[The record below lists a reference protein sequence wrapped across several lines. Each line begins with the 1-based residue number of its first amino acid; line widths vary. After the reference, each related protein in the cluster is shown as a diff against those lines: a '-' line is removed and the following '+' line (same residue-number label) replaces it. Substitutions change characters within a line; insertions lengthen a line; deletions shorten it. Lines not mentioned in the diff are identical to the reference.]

1 MTPSGGGKLPKVSSD
16 QLIRALVRL
25 GFQRD
30 AVKRAGSH
38 LTLTRARGRGIVD
51 VAVVV
56 QGKRE
61 VPVGTLTSI
70 LRIANV
76 ERDDFLAAL
85 KKGR

>member
-1 MTPSGGGKLPKVSSD
+1 MTPSGGKLPKVSSD

-30 AVKRAGSH
+30 AAKRAGSH
-38 LTLTRARGRGIVD
+38 LTLTRARSRGIVD

-76 ERDDFLAAL
+76 DRDDFRAAL